1 MLVKEQ
7 RKNISSLRL
16 KLHILLREKYKKK
29 RFKTNFTTIT
39 NTNFFILK
47 FIGLLDLFL
56 YILIITLFST
66 VLNLDTKYSSSYFIF
81 NSEKIALI
89 INGTGE
95 QNILNPEFRVCPDAI
110 YLNNDETN
118 NIINNSNC
126 KTIYL
131 SLENNE
137 TNLVQLLWNYP
148 LYDTSSMFKDLKN
161 ILAIDLS
168 KFNSI
173 YITNTTMM
181 FSGCESIVSIFFTN
195 FNTPS
200 LVDLRYMFY
209 NCFSLSRF
217 NLSFLDTSQVTDM
230 SYLFYGCKNIYTLYL
245 ENFRTSNVKSMSF
258 MFAECDR
265 LASLDLSIF
274 NTPSLTDI
282 NNMFLKDLRLK
293 FLDISNLDTSNVVSM
308 AYTFTHCEALAYLN
322 LSNFDTSKVITMDN
336 MFCYCSK
343 LLYLDLSHFR
353 TPNLKNMNRMFRSC
367 YSLTSINL
375 QNFDTSQ
382 VNTMSLLF
390 YHCFNLVELDISSFI
405 TSNVRLMNEMFSDC
419 PFTSINLSNFDT
431 HSVTVMQKMFYN
443 CSNLIS
449 IDLGNFDTRNVTY
462 LDYMFYNCTSLI
474 SLNLSNFKTPQL
486 IKTDYIFFNCSS
498 LQSLD
503 ISNLDTSEITTME
516 GIFANCSKLKSLN
529 LQNFVTSNVANMNS
543 MFENCSQLTSLDLSN
558 FDTSAL
564 QSLSLMFS
572 GCEQLEYI
580 NFNSYNEFK
589 RIVDIKNILYK
600 VPENFVICIN
610 ANKLITELLVKINEK
625 SCPTIYCGNDWRDH
639 QRKMKNN
646 TCLDDIIETTEA
658 ATNAMTVSFS
668 SYRETPNL
676 ESRVQTTNIINL
688 SSYIKPDTDK
698 LTTYETY
705 IEKTSNL
712 INNEKIYIYP
722 TSVIVTEKEVIK
734 EPSTNLN
741 IEQTDYKKYVS
752 TFPFYEPESETLT
765 YETKKESA
773 YIHVEEITNIVST
786 TKLHG
791 ELTFST
797 YISTKYNDDKT
808 DMSSTASEKFE
819 MSNSIISAKE
829 SIEKTEIDST
839 LPNKN
844 EITHKIEKSSIINI
858 QTTLISDLYEIIQPL
873 NKIKIDYYENSN
885 FTSGEINQ
893 LIYEQI
899 INNVMKNIDDIK
911 GNGIVIEGKNNCYY
925 QFTTLED
932 ERSNNFDNNDSIKF
946 SKIDLGE
953 CEDVLRENYN
963 LNKNISLL
971 ILKLEK
977 LSNKSSERFLQ
988 FEVYEPINMT
998 KLNLSLCNDISI
1010 DIYIPVKLSEEMI
1023 ELYNSLKDSGY
1034 DLFDINSKFYTD
1046 FCTPYTS
1053 PDGTDILL
1061 SDRVNYIFNNEETQ
1075 CQPNCK
1081 FSDYSFE
1088 TQALKCDCNVSIG
1101 EITPKDNNNVGAK
1114 SIYKSFYDVLKYSN
1128 YKVLKCY
1135 KLAFSLHIFPNN
1147 KGNIITLVYFSLF
1160 LIIFFVYLLKGIDE
1174 LKNDLSKNIFEKT
1187 NKEID
1192 KEIDKDPI
1200 TIHPKRKTVKN
1211 NLNNINKKNVKS
1223 LKEKSKSKSFSFRPN
1238 NIKNIRGNND
1248 NIKLK
1253 MKDNKKGK
1261 SKKIK
1266 NNFPPK
1272 KQPKLLNNLKNNKKN
1287 DNKLLI
1293 KINNISVNSK
1303 TVVKGS
1309 SRNFINAKDIENNSV
1324 NDNKENLDNYE
1335 LNNLEYEEAIKL
1347 DKRNFFRIYW
1357 SFLEREHLIF
1367 FSFFKRN
1374 DHNITIVKYARFIFL
1389 VCTDMAFN
1397 VFFFSDETMH
1407 KMYLDYGKYN
1417 FVQQIP
1423 QIVYSTLVSQIL
1435 EVFLCFLSLTD
1446 KYFYEIKEI
1455 KIKSINKILQILRCI
1470 QFKVSLF
1477 FLFTG
1482 LMFLFYWYIV
1492 TCFCAVYENT
1502 QMAFIK
1508 DSLSSFGL
1516 GLLYPFILYLFPTIL
1531 RIIALRC
1538 NKSNLSFVYKLSDI
1552 IPIF

>member
-1 MLVKEQ
+1 MLVKEP

-181 FSGCESIVSIFFTN
+181 FSGCESIVSIIFTN

-200 LVDLRYMFY
+200 LVDLRYMFC
-209 NCFSLSRF
+209 NCTSLSKF

-274 NTPSLTDI
+274 NTSSLTDI
-282 NNMFLKDLRLK
+282 NNMFLKDFRLK
-293 FLDISNLDTSNVVSM
+293 FLDISNFDTSNVVSM
-308 AYTFTHCEALAYLN
+308 AYTFTHCEALTYLN

-353 TPNLKNMNRMFRSC
+353 TPNLNNMNRMFRSC

-375 QNFDTSQ
+375 QNFDTRQ

-431 HSVTVMQKMFYN
+431 SSVTVMQKMFYN

-449 IDLGNFDTRNVTY
+449 IDLGNFDTRYVTH

-474 SLNLSNFKTPQL
+474 SLNLSNFKTPRL
-486 IKTDYIFFNCSS
+486 IETNYIFCNCSS

-503 ISNLDTSEITTME
+503 ISNLETSKITTME
-516 GIFANCSKLKSLN
+516 EMFTNCSKLKSLN
-529 LQNFVTSNVANMNS
+529 LRNFVTSSVANMNS
-543 MFENCSQLTSLDLSN
+543 MFENCTQLTSLDLSN

-589 RIVDIKNILYK
+589 TIVYIKNILYK

-610 ANKLITELLVKINEK
+610 TNKLITELLVKINEK
-625 SCPTIYCGNDWRDH
+625 SCPTIYCGNDWKDH

-676 ESRVQTTNIINL
+676 ENRVQTTNIISL

-698 LTTYETY
+698 LTTYKTY

-712 INNEKIYIYP
+712 VNNEKIYIYP

-741 IEQTDYKKYVS
+741 IEQIDYKKYVS
-752 TFPFYEPESETLT
+752 TYPFYEPESETFT
-765 YETKKESA
+765 YKTKKESS
-773 YIHVEEITNIVST
+773 YIHVEETTNIVST
-786 TKLHG
+786 TELHG
-791 ELTFST
+791 ELSFST
-797 YISTKYNDDKT
+797 YISTKYNNDKT

-977 LSNKSSERFLQ
+977 ISNKSSERFLQ

-1010 DIYIPVKLSEEMI
+1010 DIYIPVKLSEEM
-1023 ELYNSLKDSGY
+1023 GY

-1101 EITPKDNNNVGAK
+1101 EITPKENNNVGAK

-1128 YKVLKCY
+1128 YKVLQC
-1135 KLAFSLHIFPNN
+1135 
-1147 KGNIITLVYFSLF
+1147 
-1160 LIIFFVYLLKGIDE
+1160 
-1174 LKNDLSKNIFEKT
+1174 
-1187 NKEID
+1187 
-1192 KEIDKDPI
+1192 
-1200 TIHPKRKTVKN
+1200 
-1211 NLNNINKKNVKS
+1211 
-1223 LKEKSKSKSFSFRPN
+1223 
-1238 NIKNIRGNND
+1238 
-1248 NIKLK
+1248 
-1253 MKDNKKGK
+1253 
-1261 SKKIK
+1261 
-1266 NNFPPK
+1266 
-1272 KQPKLLNNLKNNKKN
+1272 
-1287 DNKLLI
+1287 
-1293 KINNISVNSK
+1293 
-1303 TVVKGS
+1303 
-1309 SRNFINAKDIENNSV
+1309 
-1324 NDNKENLDNYE
+1324 
-1335 LNNLEYEEAIKL
+1335 
-1347 DKRNFFRIYW
+1347 
-1357 SFLEREHLIF
+1357 
-1367 FSFFKRN
+1367 
-1374 DHNITIVKYARFIFL
+1374 
-1389 VCTDMAFN
+1389 
-1397 VFFFSDETMH
+1397 
-1407 KMYLDYGKYN
+1407 
-1417 FVQQIP
+1417 
-1423 QIVYSTLVSQIL
+1423 
-1435 EVFLCFLSLTD
+1435 
-1446 KYFYEIKEI
+1446 
-1455 KIKSINKILQILRCI
+1455 
-1470 QFKVSLF
+1470 
-1477 FLFTG
+1477 
-1482 LMFLFYWYIV
+1482 
-1492 TCFCAVYENT
+1492 
-1502 QMAFIK
+1502 
-1508 DSLSSFGL
+1508 
-1516 GLLYPFILYLFPTIL
+1516 
-1531 RIIALRC
+1531 
-1538 NKSNLSFVYKLSDI
+1538 
-1552 IPIF
+1552 